1 MHFKDSAAATM
12 PRIRTARC
20 SGKLH
25 KDSSKSITQ
34 NSSSDRSPPIK
45 INPEARMKT
54 VLLAL
59 RLGLETMVRRSG
71 RDNGGIGIG
80 FQINLKASKTQ
91 HQFSRWAGAAWS
103 ITIAGPRGQCAIR
116 TCRQKQI
123 IKALLHATYPNNKD
137 DNGTGGRIFD
147 HDKWLVLLI
156 TFQVPWESGPRRCPD
171 FARSMVLKRLLQQAL
186 R

>member
-20 SGKLH
+20 SGKQH
-25 KDSSKSITQ
+25 KDSSKSITK

-54 VLLAL
+54 VLFAL
-59 RLGLETMVRRSG
+59 RLGLDTMVRRSG
-71 RDNGGIGIG
+71 RDNC
-80 FQINLKASKTQ
+80 FQISLKASKTQ
-91 HQFSRWAGAAWS
+91 HQFSRWEGPAWS

-137 DNGTGGRIFD
+137 DNGMGGRIFD
-147 HDKWLVLLI
+147 HDKLLILLI

-171 FARSMVLKRLLQQAL
+171 FA
-186 R
+186 